1 MSKPDNPEETLQR
14 LVSDYADMLFR
25 IALVQ
30 LKNWHDAED
39 IVQRVFIEL
48 YESWPV
54 FVSEEH
60 TKAWLIRVT
69 LHRCRD
75 FLKSAWKRH
84 VLPLNDDILG
94 IDFEVSDIT
103 RAVLKL
109 PVKDRQVVL
118 LQAYLGYT
126 IREIA
131 IITRQKPTA
140 VATRLHRARKK
151 LRLDIDLTCL

>member
-1 MSKPDNPEETLQR
+1 MSKPDNPEESLQR

-75 FLKSAWKRH
+75 ILKSAWKQH

-131 IITRQKPTA
+131 IITGQKPTA
-140 VATRLHRARKK
+140 VATRLHRARRK